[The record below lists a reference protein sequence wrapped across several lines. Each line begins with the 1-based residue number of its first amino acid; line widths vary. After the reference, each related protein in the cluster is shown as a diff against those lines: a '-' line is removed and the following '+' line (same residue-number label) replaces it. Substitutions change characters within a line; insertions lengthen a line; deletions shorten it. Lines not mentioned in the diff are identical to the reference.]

1 MRRTFAV
8 AAIAALTLSACS
20 GLRDALSAHTD
31 WVARAGSADT
41 REIKPGTL
49 PPREQAQAILNAYL
63 EALKFSNGRVNGSYL
78 SSLGLVAP

>member
-1 MRRTFAV
+1 MNAGGAQFGSTSFTFLLSR
-8 AAIAALTLSACS
+8 ILAALVFGAQLCS
-20 GLRDALSAHTD
+20 
-31 WVARAGSADT
+31 ARAGSADT
-41 REIKPGTL
+41 REFKPGTL

>member
-1 MRRTFAV
+1 
-8 AAIAALTLSACS
+8 
-20 GLRDALSAHTD
+20 
-31 WVARAGSADT
+31 
-41 REIKPGTL
+41 L

>member
-1 MRRTFAV
+1 VVSIEKPAGWDL
-8 AAIAALTLSACS
+8 I
-20 GLRDALSAHTD
+20 
-31 WVARAGSADT
+31 ARAGSADT
-41 REIKPGTL
+41 REFKPSTL